1 MEGVQIMDTPVLDM
15 QPACYT
21 PPASFLDKGKRKIC
35 DLYDDQQ
42 LLCNFPLALLIMHF
56 INYPIHEW
64 PSYICFLQVQ
74 KICLP

>member
-42 LLCNFPLALLIMHF
+42 LLCNFPLALL
-56 INYPIHEW
+56 
-64 PSYICFLQVQ
+64 L
-74 KICLP
+74 